1 MAEIRIAPAPEFQS
15 LTDIQVLIKVMI
27 RLLFH
32 LFNPS
37 RKDLR
42 LCLELDEH
50 IKQGSEYRE
59 QEDRDQPGHLKAR
72 ILLFIQDMDRED
84 RADHSKGTIS
94 PCLVSLVQPHID
106 PVQHCQLQR
115 DK

>member
-1 MAEIRIAPAPEFQS
+1 M
-15 LTDIQVLIKVMI
+15 V

-42 LCLELDEH
+42 LCLELDKH

-94 PCLVSLVQPHID
+94 PCLVSLVQPPID